1 MTAVLSRG
9 DKYSGIRAD
18 LTMPLTYAVILISLL
33 TAKSMDILNA
43 MINML
48 LTGLNACYY
57 TVA

>member
-1 MTAVLSRG
+1 MTTVLSLG
-9 DKYSGIRAD
+9 DKYPGIRVD

-43 MINML
+43 MINMS